1 MSAVAGE
8 TGDSQSV
15 AQPIVDKGSMKQLLA
30 GGSLLTIAMI
40 GAGAGNY
47 LANLIIGAV
56 LTAAEFGDAALM
68 VTFLL
73 ASTVLTGGTQ
83 LLAAKATAEDLSGSG
98 SRVQALRT
106 NSMIV
111 GTLVAVA
118 VLAASPVLT
127 STFGLG
133 SAWLI
138 PLMALGLPAH
148 LALSVDRG
156 QLQGNLALV
165 PLAMTFLAEVIV
177 RLVATV
183 ALVGVGTGAVGAT
196 VAINVAFIGGL
207 AVSRPALRASGM
219 AVEAIG
225 ETTPSSSP
233 RATTTVAH
241 VALLSAGTV
250 LITNGDLVAA
260 KIVLDPADAG
270 RYALV
275 GLVGRV
281 VYMMAIALH
290 GTMIPLMIR
299 ATGNRATVKRNCL
312 AVVASASLVA
322 TVGIWALDD
331 LIVSII
337 GGSEYRAAA
346 GLLGPYAL
354 AAALFTVAS
363 TSATLDL
370 AVDRTRESWLI
381 LAGGLLQSGL
391 FAFGSPS
398 SGQQIVMMQ
407 ISSMAVLLTAILFG
421 NKVEQ
426 AVLSSVGSKPWQVTT
441 STTSSF

>member
-1 MSAVAGE
+1 MSSTTRE
-8 TGDSQSV
+8 IGDSSSV
-15 AQPIVDKGSMKQLLA
+15 AQPIVETGSLKQLLA

-98 SRVQALRT
+98 SRVRELRT
-106 NSMIV
+106 NSMRV

-127 STFGLG
+127 ATFGLG
-133 SAWLI
+133 SSWLI

-165 PLAMTFLAEVIV
+165 SLAKTFLAEVIV

-183 ALVGVGTGAVGAT
+183 ALVGVGAGAVGAT
-196 VAINVAFIGGL
+196 VAINVAFLGGL
-207 AVSRPALRASGM
+207 AVSRSALRASGVTIYN
-219 AVEAIG
+219 AG
-225 ETTPSSSP
+225 ESTAPSAA

-260 KIVLDPADAG
+260 KLVLDPADAG

-299 ATGNRATVKRNCL
+299 AADDRAAVKRNCL
-312 AVVASASLVA
+312 AAVGSVSLVA

-337 GGSEYRAAA
+337 GGSEYRSAA

-381 LAGGLLQSGL
+381 LAGALLQSGL
-391 FAFGSPS
+391 FAFGNPS
-398 SGQQIVMMQ
+398 SGQEIVIMQ
-407 ISSMAVLLTAILFG
+407 ITSMVVLLTAILFG

-426 AVLSSVGSKPWQVTT
+426 AVMSSVGSKPWQVTT